1 MSVLTICKTVGEM
14 NTFKNQSTSKLIN
27 SSILPK
33 LSENTLLTMP
43 STSSVQPNQLLLIN
57 NAEGQPV
64 SGILL
69 PSNHFMFKLNQN
81 QIQPKSNS
89 DDYIERESTSKYF
102 SMNKGEKKMFRETFF
117 STLLDFMHQIVK
129 DGRIVGSSDPIW
141 EHVASKLD
149 NILKPKSIYNRFI
162 LNKHSCRT
170 RLIEEYLKDPKS
182 QTTDISILNHM
193 MKTDMHHEIVEK
205 RPGHVDNQT
214 FYDALFIFK
223 DKVLKDGQVAPSV
236 DSVWNQISAH
246 LNHALK
252 PNSIY
257 LRLKRNTHNCH
268 KKLLAHCKLDPSK
281 AKTYDVPSRK
291 LTPSVEKPFNKIKKK
306 SLKFE
311 DSSKFFKALYSHRH
325 MIIQN
330 GSIARY
336 NNSVWNEVAKMLD
349 YALQPSDV
357 HSKFIRNHD
366 LCQTKLIEACKED
379 ENFTPLVVPKF
390 NKPNCVS
397 DEVFFKVLCRYRDDI
412 LQNGSEIAKFS
423 HPVWTQISKDLNDT
437 LKPATVYF
445 RVTRNSQLCLNRL
458 LKPSGLLTDHN
469 YKDNINKDKFFETI
483 CLYKYSIMNGD
494 TVVDLSDPVWNE
506 ISLQLNS
513 VLSPE
518 AIYDVILNDKDLCK
532 TKMIQA
538 LKTERSVFSGENP
551 ELSENVNEYTPIVE
565 CNISNEPIYDFNEI
579 INEFKDSI
587 LQPNGQMALKDDPVW
602 KHISNRL
609 KDISSDEV
617 YSRVINDYKN
627 CRTRIF
633 GVKPVHKNRLFEAI
647 FAYRQLVISNN
658 SIANINDEVWIK
670 ISEKLNFALTPK
682 EIYTR
687 FIKDIDG
694 CRTKLLK
701 SSKKDWSRSQGVDK
715 DTFLDVII
723 SHKDSILKNGSH
735 AKPSDPIWREI
746 ASKLNFLVKPL
757 TLYNNFML
765 NKHNCQQKLLEACEL
780 DKKELNISQISSKIT
795 SQMDH
800 DYIKGDIDTTFEDL
814 VYMRQK
820 VGYVQENDFIG
831 ACLVFKDRLMKN
843 NSIVSSTDEVWNDIS
858 KYLNYAIKSKTAYL
872 RFKRNTHN
880 CQGKLFGVVQLNEL
894 SYDRDEESYSIE
906 DQSIEN
912 EMFFDAISIFKHSII
927 NNGSF
932 AMESSP
938 VWLDVSN
945 LMNNLLAPDE
955 AFWKFRQNI
964 DSCRTKL
971 IKKCLVDWNN
981 EPSSVIQN
989 RIQVMKSKESLWNEN
1004 LKSEQISR
1012 ENEKNYNQSLIMK
1025 EDVFYDAIY
1034 KHKND
1039 IFHNDLVANR
1049 ENPVWTAIARELN
1062 NELEPA
1068 TIYLRFKNN
1077 MTKCNLKFAE
1087 AAQRHSL
1094 YKLKQKQS
1102 QMETQILIDDNSC
1115 DSYDQNMVIDYD
1127 DEDIVKSNVKKFK
1140 MEDYSDDH
1148 ETSTTQIEL

>member
-1 MSVLTICKTVGEM
+1 MSVITICKNVGEM
-14 NTFKNQSTSKLIN
+14 NSFKNQSTSKLIN
-27 SSILPK
+27 SSSLPK

-57 NAEGQPV
+57 NADGQPV

-81 QIQPKSNS
+81 QVQSKSNP

-102 SMNKGEKKMFRETFF
+102 SMNKGEKKMFRETFYG
-117 STLLDFMHQIVK
+117 TLLDFMHQIVK

-170 RLIEEYLKDPKS
+170 RLIEAYLKDPKS

-214 FYDALFIFK
+214 FYDALFVFK

-291 LTPSVEKPFNKIKKK
+291 LAPPAEKPFNKIKKK

-311 DSSKFFKALYSHRH
+311 DSSKFFKALYTHRH

-397 DEVFFKVLCRYRDDI
+397 DEVFFNILCRYRDDI

-423 HPVWTQISKDLNDT
+423 HPVWTQISRDLNDT

-458 LKPSGLLTDHN
+458 LKPSGLLTN
-469 YKDNINKDKFFETI
+469 QIYKDTINKDKFFETI

-494 TVVDLSDPVWNE
+494 VVVDLNDPVWNE

-513 VLSPE
+513 MLSPE
-518 AIYDVILNDKDLCK
+518 AIYDVVYNDKDLCK
-532 TKMIQA
+532 TKMMQA

-551 ELSENVNEYTPIVE
+551 EVSENMTELTPIVE
-565 CNISNEPIYDFNEI
+565 CNISNEPIYDFHEML
-579 INEFKDSI
+579 NEFKGSI

-602 KHISNRL
+602 KQMSCRL
-609 KDISSDEV
+609 KDLSSDEI

-633 GVKPVHKNRLFEAI
+633 GIQPVDKNKLFEAI
-647 FAYRQLVISNN
+647 FAYRKLVINNN

-670 ISEKLNFALTPK
+670 ISEKLNFGLTPK

-694 CRTKLLK
+694 CRSKLLK
-701 SSKKDWSRSQGVDK
+701 SPKKDWSRSQGVDK
-715 DTFLDVII
+715 DKFLDVII
-723 SHKDSILKNGSH
+723 SHKDFILKNGSH

-765 NKHNCQQKLLEACEL
+765 NRHNCQQKLLEACEQ
-780 DKKELNISQISSKIT
+780 DRKEVEISQISSKIT

-800 DYIKGDIDTTFEDL
+800 DYTKGDIDTTFEDL
-814 VYMRQK
+814 VFMRQK
-820 VGYVQENDFIG
+820 VGYVQENDFIS
-831 ACLVFKDRLMKN
+831 ACIVFKDRLVKN
-843 NSIVSSTDEVWNDIS
+843 SCIVPSTDEVWNDIS
-858 KYLNYAIKSKTAYL
+858 KHLNYAIKAKTAYL

-880 CQGKLFGVVQLNEL
+880 CQGKLFGIFQQSEL
-894 SYDRDEESYSIE
+894 PYDNDEESHSVE

-927 NNGSF
+927 NNGTF
-932 AMESSP
+932 ATESSP

-955 AFWKFRQNI
+955 AFWKFRQNV
-964 DSCRTKL
+964 DSCRAKL
-971 IKKCLVDWNN
+971 IKKCLADWNS

-989 RIQVMKSKESLWNEN
+989 RIQVMKSKESLWKET

-1012 ENEKNYNQSLIMK
+1012 MNRKNYTQPLIMND
-1025 EDVFYDAIY
+1025 DVFYDAIY
-1034 KHKND
+1034 KHKSD
-1039 IFHNDLVANR
+1039 IFHNDLVANCAS
-1049 ENPVWTAIARELN
+1049 PVWTAISKELN
-1062 NELEPA
+1062 NELEPS

-1094 YKLKQKQS
+1094 YKLKQKQ
-1102 QMETQILIDDNSC
+1102 IPIDENSY
-1115 DSYDQNMVIDYD
+1115 DSCDQNMVIDYD
-1127 DEDIVKSNVKKFK
+1127 DEEIVESNGEKFK
-1140 MEDYSDDH
+1140 IKDYSNDH
-1148 ETSTTQIEL
+1148 ETTTIQMEL

>member
-1 MSVLTICKTVGEM
+1 MSVITICKNVGEI
-14 NTFKNQSTSKLIN
+14 NSFKNQSTSKLIN
-27 SSILPK
+27 SSSLPK

-57 NAEGQPV
+57 NADGQPV

-81 QIQPKSNS
+81 QVQPKSNP

-102 SMNKGEKKMFRETFF
+102 SMNKGEKKMFRETFYG
-117 STLLDFMHQIVK
+117 TLLDFMHQIVK

-170 RLIEEYLKDPKS
+170 RLIEAYLKDPKS
-182 QTTDISILNHM
+182 KTTDISILNHM

-214 FYDALFIFK
+214 FYDALFVFK

-291 LTPSVEKPFNKIKKK
+291 LAPPAEKPFNKIKKK

-311 DSSKFFKALYSHRH
+311 DSSKFFKALYTHRH

-397 DEVFFKVLCRYRDDI
+397 DEVFFNILCRYRDDI

-423 HPVWTQISKDLNDT
+423 HPVWTQISRDLNDT

-458 LKPSGLLTDHN
+458 LKPSGLLTN
-469 YKDNINKDKFFETI
+469 QIYKDTINKDKFFETI

-494 TVVDLSDPVWNE
+494 VVVDLNDPVWNE

-513 VLSPE
+513 MLSPE
-518 AIYDVILNDKDLCK
+518 AIYDVVYNDKDLCK
-532 TKMIQA
+532 TKMMQA

-551 ELSENVNEYTPIVE
+551 EVSENMTELTPIVE
-565 CNISNEPIYDFNEI
+565 CNISNEPIYDFHEML
-579 INEFKDSI
+579 NEFKGSI

-602 KHISNRL
+602 KQMSCRL
-609 KDISSDEV
+609 KDLSSDEI
-617 YSRVINDYKN
+617 YSRVIYDYKN
-627 CRTRIF
+627 CRTQIF
-633 GVKPVHKNRLFEAI
+633 GIQPVDKNKLFEAI
-647 FAYRQLVISNN
+647 FAYRKLVINNN

-670 ISEKLNFALTPK
+670 ISEKLNFGLTPK
-682 EIYTR
+682 DIYTR

-694 CRTKLLK
+694 CRSKLLK

-715 DTFLDVII
+715 DKFLDVII

-765 NKHNCQQKLLEACEL
+765 NRHNCQQKLLEACEQ
-780 DKKELNISQISSKIT
+780 DRKEVEISQISSKIT

-800 DYIKGDIDTTFEDL
+800 DYTKGDIDTTFEDL
-814 VYMRQK
+814 VFMRQK
-820 VGYVQENDFIG
+820 VGYVQENDFIS
-831 ACLVFKDRLMKN
+831 ACLVFKDRLVKN
-843 NSIVSSTDEVWNDIS
+843 SYIVPSTDEVWNDIS
-858 KYLNYAIKSKTAYL
+858 KHLNYAIKAKTAYL

-880 CQGKLFGVVQLNEL
+880 CQGKLFGIFQQSEL
-894 SYDRDEESYSIE
+894 PNDNDEESHSVE

-927 NNGSF
+927 NNGTF
-932 AMESSP
+932 ATESSP

-955 AFWKFRQNI
+955 AFWKFRQNV
-964 DSCRTKL
+964 DSCRAKL
-971 IKKCLVDWNN
+971 IKKCLADWNS

-989 RIQVMKSKESLWNEN
+989 RIQVMKSKESLWKET

-1012 ENEKNYNQSLIMK
+1012 MNRKNYIQPLIMND
-1025 EDVFYDAIY
+1025 DVFYDAIY
-1034 KHKND
+1034 KHKSD
-1039 IFHNDLVANR
+1039 IFHNDLVANCAS
-1049 ENPVWTAIARELN
+1049 PVWTAISKELN
-1062 NELEPA
+1062 NELEPS

-1094 YKLKQKQS
+1094 YKLKQKQ
-1102 QMETQILIDDNSC
+1102 IPIDENSY
-1115 DSYDQNMVIDYD
+1115 DSCDQNMVIDYD
-1127 DEDIVKSNVKKFK
+1127 DEEIVESDGEKFK
-1140 MEDYSDDH
+1140 IKDYSNDH
-1148 ETSTTQIEL
+1148 ETTTIQMEL

>member
-1 MSVLTICKTVGEM
+1 MSVITICKTVGEM

-27 SSILPK
+27 SSTLPK

-57 NAEGQPV
+57 NSEGQPV

-81 QIQPKSNS
+81 QIQPKSNP

-170 RLIEEYLKDPKS
+170 RLIEAYLKDPKS

-214 FYDALFIFK
+214 FYDALFVFK
-223 DKVLKDGQVAPSV
+223 DKVLRNGQVAPSV

-291 LTPSVEKPFNKIKKK
+291 LASPVEKPFNKIKKK

-397 DEVFFKVLCRYRDDI
+397 DEVFFNILCRYRDDI

-458 LKPSGLLTDHN
+458 LKPELLTDHT
-469 YKDNINKDKFFETI
+469 YKDIINKDKFFETI

-494 TVVDLSDPVWNE
+494 VVVDLNDPVWNE

-518 AIYDVILNDKDLCK
+518 AIYDIIYNDKDLCK

-551 ELSENVNEYTPIVE
+551 EISENINEYTPIVE

-587 LQPNGQMALKDDPVW
+587 LQPNGQMALKDDPIW
-602 KHISNRL
+602 KQISCRL
-609 KDISSDEV
+609 KDLSSDEV

-682 EIYTR
+682 EIYSR

-715 DTFLDVII
+715 DKFLDIII

-765 NKHNCQQKLLEACEL
+765 NRHNCQQKLLEACEL
-780 DKKELNISQISSKIT
+780 DKNELAVSQISSKIT

-820 VGYVQENDFIG
+820 VGYVQENDFIE
-831 ACLVFKDRLMKN
+831 ACLVFKDRLVKN
-843 NSIVSSTDEVWNDIS
+843 NCIVPSTDKVWNDIS

-880 CQGKLFGVVQLNEL
+880 CQGKLFGVFQLNEL
-894 SYDRDEESYSIE
+894 SYDQDEESYSID

-945 LMNNLLAPDE
+945 LMNNLLTPDE

-971 IKKCLVDWNN
+971 IKKCLADWNN

-989 RIQVMKSKESLWNEN
+989 RIQVMKSKESLWKKN
-1004 LKSEQISR
+1004 LISEHISR
-1012 ENEKNYNQSLIMK
+1012 VNGKNYNQPLIMN

-1034 KHKND
+1034 KHKSD
-1039 IFHNDLVANR
+1039 IFHNDLVANS
-1049 ENPVWTAIARELN
+1049 ESPVWTAIAKELN
-1062 NELEPA
+1062 NELEPS

-1094 YKLKQKQS
+1094 YKLNQKQS
-1102 QMETQILIDDNSC
+1102 QMETQILIDENSY

-1127 DEDIVKSNVKKFK
+1127 DDCIVESDVKNFEIK
-1140 MEDYSDDH
+1140 DYSD
-1148 ETSTTQIEL
+1148 ETSTIQ